1 MDFKQKREA
10 AFAPNIPQNGVND
23 QPISD
28 NKAQYLAK
36 KASEAEARRE
46 KARRERLAKEAEA
59 LEKELA
65 EIDAE
70 LFGSAAS
77 DYTRAAELDAR
88 KTEAEERLLE
98 IYEIIG
104 V

>member
-1 MDFKQKREA
+1 MDLSYIQTFLHVAEVGTLTKA
-10 AFAPNIPQNGVND
+10 AEDLQY
-23 QPISD
+23 
-28 NKAQYLAK
+28 AQ
-36 KASEAEARRE
+36 STVTSQIQ
-46 KARRERLAKEAEA
+46 A